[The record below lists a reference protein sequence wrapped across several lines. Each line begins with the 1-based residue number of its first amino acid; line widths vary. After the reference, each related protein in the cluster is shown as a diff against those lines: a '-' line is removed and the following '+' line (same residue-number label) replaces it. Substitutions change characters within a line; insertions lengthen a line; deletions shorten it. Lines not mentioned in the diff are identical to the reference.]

1 MKKINL
7 LIASVVALLV
17 FASCGAGS
25 NDNVYTK
32 KAAVYKAAIK
42 KLNAASDAVALNDVL
57 RINVADLLPNGKIL
71 RGRAVPHF
79 SLVARFIF
87 GNAGFILHA
96 RGDAIGHAAVGQ
108 KQVEALFHHVIK
120 AQVAEAEIIAELA
133 ILTDI
138 NDVLKHGVDT
148 NGVDRLVL

>member
-42 KLNAASDAVALNDVL
+42 KLNAASDAVALNEVNANL
-57 RINVADLLPNGKIL
+57 EKEIAAINI
-71 RGRAVPHF
+71 
-79 SLVARFIF
+79 
-87 GNAGFILHA
+87 
-96 RGDAIGHAAVGQ
+96 
-108 KQVEALFHHVIK
+108 EC
-120 AQVAEAEIIAELA
+120 EAEYERIFEEKRGNIDAYKESEDALKAAQTEYDDLYVERFMELKN
-133 ILTDI
+133 L
-138 NDVLKHGVDT
+138 
-148 NGVDRLVL
+148 

>member
-42 KLNAASDAVALNDVL
+42 KLNAATDAAALNEVNANL
-57 RINVADLLPNGKIL
+57 EKEIATINIECVSVYLSYTPLCRKKSRIYRN
-71 RGRAVPHF
+71 R
-79 SLVARFIF
+79 
-87 GNAGFILHA
+87 
-96 RGDAIGHAAVGQ
+96 
-108 KQVEALFHHVIK
+108 
-120 AQVAEAEIIAELA
+120 
-133 ILTDI
+133 
-138 NDVLKHGVDT
+138 T
-148 NGVDRLVL
+148 N